1 VHRGG
6 KSIIS
11 SDPVII
17 EEKKPY
23 GRWDQVRRE
32 GKRGE
37 RGVGENVGRRLSLLP
52 VISGTVLYWP
62 L

>member
-1 VHRGG
+1 
-6 KSIIS
+6 
-11 SDPVII
+11 VII